1 MALNIGTVLQSE
13 SGVTFLGDPR
23 VKIDPGPR
31 MFERMLQVM
40 RDTGAGWV
48 YSDSIGHPR
57 INYQPG
63 SIRDNFDFGAVVA
76 VRADIFEQGA
86 ETQWNALYEQ
96 RLRISEKYPILRIP
110 EPLYSASTVDT
121 RPTGQKQFDYVD
133 PRNREY
139 QIEMERIATDY
150 LKRIHAWLEPNFEPV
165 PSTTDVFTVRASMV
179 IPVRNRE
186 RTILDAVRS
195 ALGQKAGFEFNVIV
209 VDNHSTDRT
218 TELLRDVNDSRLVH
232 LIPERT
238 DLGIG
243 GCWNQAIYSPQCGRY
258 AVQLDSDDLYAN
270 DDVLA
275 RIVAELESGPY
286 AMVIGSYTMVDFSLK
301 GIPPGLI
308 DHREWTRENGRN
320 NALRINGL
328 GAPRAF
334 DTSVLRR
341 FGFPNVSYGEDY
353 AVALRIS
360 RDFDIGRIYDSVYLC
375 RRWEGNTDSALP
387 LETANR
393 YDAYKDWIRTT
404 EIQARMGRRG

>member
-1 MALNIGTVLQSE
+1 
-13 SGVTFLGDPR
+13 
-23 VKIDPGPR
+23 
-31 MFERMLQVM
+31 MFERMIQVM

-48 YSDSIGHPR
+48 YSDSSGHPR

-76 VRADIFEQGA
+76 VRADAFQEGA
-86 ETQWNALYEQ
+86 ETHWSSLYDL
-96 RLRISEKYPILRIP
+96 RLRLSGKFPVVRIA
-110 EPLYSASTVDT
+110 EPLYSASVADT

-133 PRNREY
+133 PRNRDY
-139 QIEMERIATDY
+139 QIEMERIATAH
-150 LKRIHAWLEPNFEPV
+150 LKRIGAYLEPRFEAV
-165 PSTTDVFTVRASMV
+165 PRPADSFPVRASVV

-186 RTILDAVRS
+186 RTILDAVNS
-195 ALGQKAGFEFNVIV
+195 VLAQKTDFDFNVIV

-218 TELLRDVNDSRLVH
+218 TELLRSVGDLRLVH
-232 LIPERT
+232 MIPGRS

-243 GCWNQAIYSPQCGRY
+243 GCWNEAIYSAQCGRY
-258 AVQLDSDDLYAN
+258 AVQLDSDDLYAG
-270 DDVLA
+270 DTVLA

-286 AMVIGSYTMVDFSLK
+286 AMVIASYTMVDFSLK
-301 GIPPGLI
+301 EIPPGLI

-341 FGFPNVSYGEDY
+341 IGFPNVSYGEDY

-360 RDFDIGRIYDSVYLC
+360 RDFEIGRIYDSVYLC
-375 RRWEGNTDSALP
+375 RRWEGNTDTALP

-393 YDAYKDWIRTT
+393 YDAYKDWLRTV
-404 EIQARMGRRG
+404 EIQARQQKS